1 MRNFIKITK
10 LILLC
15 PKYPNLGIWAPNFGK
30 NNVRCQIS
38 IFKIGHRQNFVKRL
52 ESWYFFVQNTQIWAL
67 GRKFEKQKLT
77 ENSKF
82 LQFGNFR
89 SLPVVS
95 HFLRSFRLVS
105 DRFGSFRELV
115 STNELWYKLGSFK
128 QNYLVTVFSKV
139 IQYGYEIFKLFQPEM
154 LKIFNLVLNFSQIS
168 NKAQNLYS
176 VICSEIN
183 TVSIINIKLFK
194 MERVLHVFL
203 KLYYQQLEKYFIACY
218 ISQDMIF
225 YIF

>member
-1 MRNFIKITK
+1 MKIFGRFRLF
-10 LILLC
+10 LI
-15 PKYPNLGIWAPNFGK
+15 F
-30 NNVRCQIS
+30 
-38 IFKIGHRQNFVKRL
+38 
-52 ESWYFFVQNTQIWAL
+52 L
-67 GRKFEKQKLT
+67 GRLGWFQIVLA
-77 ENSKF
+77 
-82 LQFGNFR
+82 G
-89 SLPVVS
+89 
-95 HFLRSFRLVS
+95 
-105 DRFGSFRELV
+105 FGSFWLIPGI
-115 STNELWYKLGSFK
+115 SKYKLGSFK

-168 NKAQNLYS
+168 NTAQNLYS

-203 KLYYQQLEKYFIACY
+203 KLCYQQLEKYFIACY

-225 YIF
+225 YIFYVG

>member
-1 MRNFIKITK
+1 MSDVKSVSSKQGAGKIQLKDQKVDTSLSK
-10 LILLC
+10 TL
-15 PKYPNLGIWAPNFGK
+15 KFGHLGP
-30 NNVRCQIS
+30 
-38 IFKIGHRQNFVKRL
+38 
-52 ESWYFFVQNTQIWAL
+52 
-67 GRKFEKQKLT
+67 KFEKQKLT

-82 LQFGNFR
+82 LQFGYFR

-95 HFLRSFRLVS
+95 HFFRSFRLVS

-139 IQYGYEIFKLFQPEM
+139 RQYGYEIFKLFQPEM

-183 TVSIINIKLFK
+183 AVSIINIKLLN
-194 MERVLHVFL
+194 MESVLHVFL
-203 KLYYQQLEKYFIACY
+203 KLCYQ
-218 ISQDMIF
+218 
-225 YIF
+225 